1 MSAYPASTAKS
12 GPCPR
17 DYTVT
22 GRAQPP
28 VMMLH
33 FSYPSLL
40 ADNEFISD
48 CWENPDISDSE
59 LSCSIKTSENVWKAY
74 FHFTAF

>member
-1 MSAYPASTAKS
+1 MSAYSDPTAKS

-17 DYTVT
+17 DSTAT

-33 FSYPSLL
+33 FGYLGLL
-40 ADNEFISD
+40 ADNESSHAA
-48 CWENPDISDSE
+48 EKNPDISDGE
-59 LSCSIKTSENVWKAY
+59 LSCSIKTSKNV
-74 FHFTAF
+74 